1 MQYLMDIRNNLQP
14 QGGTN
19 KLYPYAKDVH
29 YHPDG
34 TLSMT
39 LEIYDDVDTKQF
51 TFGFTTAGNLR
62 EFLDLIY
69 AE

>member
-1 MQYLMDIRNNLQP
+1 MDERDLFGS
-14 QGGTN
+14 QGGMN
-19 KLYPYAKDVH
+19 RLFPYAKDVH

-39 LEIYDDVDTKQF
+39 LEIYNDIDTKQY

-62 EFLDLIY
+62 EFLDTIHGN
-69 AE
+69 

>member
-1 MQYLMDIRNNLQP
+1 MRDMFDP
-14 QGGTN
+14 QGGIN
-19 KLYPYAKDVH
+19 RLYPYAKDVH

-39 LEIYDDVDTKQF
+39 LEIYNDIDTKQF
-51 TFGFTTAGNLR
+51 TFGFTPQGNLKD
-62 EFLDLIY
+62 FLELIN